1 MKFTIQDLQALIKE
15 SLQEKQWNKGSN
27 TPRDYSKEY
36 NPPGSDEQ
44 DERNK
49 RKRDKRKHDKENGEC
64 PSGEELHHVNGIEK
78 DEVECEPLAKNR
90 GRKGE
95 GARVTKDITIKII
108 ETKLREVIRQET
120 SIAIEEVFG
129 SLAGAAL
136 SAMAKGA
143 MGAVGAKAGEEALDM
158 LTGDDEEDDDDDDEV
173 KKKIKNLNLDTYDDL
188 GAALDGVLAQ
198 ATDKKLAGSSDRLQQ
213 HLNTLPGLIKHLK

>member
-1 MKFTIQDLQALIKE
+1 MKFTIQDLRDIIKE

-78 DEVECEPLAKNR
+78 R
-90 GRKGE
+90 RSG
-95 GARVTKDITIKII
+95 
-108 ETKLREVIRQET
+108 
-120 SIAIEEVFG
+120 
-129 SLAGAAL
+129 
-136 SAMAKGA
+136 M
-143 MGAVGAKAGEEALDM
+143 
-158 LTGDDEEDDDDDDEV
+158 
-173 KKKIKNLNLDTYDDL
+173 
-188 GAALDGVLAQ
+188 
-198 ATDKKLAGSSDRLQQ
+198 
-213 HLNTLPGLIKHLK
+213 